1 VKHFNSKEWADCV
14 RGLAAPEVTKEMED
28 HAIKCEACGSEKS
41 FWSTISLAMR
51 RERTYEPPSS
61 VVRIV
66 KAAATGM
73 KSESKSRVRV
83 FAQLV
88 FDSMMQ
94 PQAAGVRGAMAG
106 PRQLLYRAGP
116 VVIDM
121 RLQERA
127 NDRHTLDGQVLSS
140 ENNEEGMNEMPIHL
154 LCGRSEIANT
164 RTNLFGEFHLEYDT
178 AKDLQVFLEL
188 SQSKDVFIPLDES
201 IWRMPLGN

>member
-1 VKHFNSKEWADCV
+1 VKHFNSKDWADFV
-14 RGLAAPEVTKEMED
+14 RGFAAPEVAQEMEQ
-28 HAIKCEACGSEKS
+28 HAAKCEACSAEKS
-41 FWSTISLAMR
+41 VWDTVSQAMR

-61 VVRIV
+61 VVRVV
-66 KAAATGM
+66 KAAASGA
-73 KSESKSRVRV
+73 KAEAKGRVRI

-88 FDSMMQ
+88 FDSLTQ
-94 PQAAGVRGAMAG
+94 PQLAGVRGTMSGA
-106 PRQLLYRAGP
+106 RQLLYRAGP

-121 RLQERA
+121 RLEERE
-127 NDRHTLDGQVLSS
+127 NDRHSLVGQVLSS
-140 ENNEEGMNEMPIHL
+140 ENSEEGMNEMPVHL

-164 RTNLFGEFHLEYDT
+164 RTNLFGEFQLEYDT

>member
-14 RGLAAPEVTKEMED
+14 RGLAAPEVVKEMED
-28 HAIKCEACGSEKS
+28 HAGKCEACGSEKS

-66 KAAATGM
+66 KAAAAGM
-73 KSESKSRVRV
+73 KQEAKSRVRV